1 MSVISLEEWRKK
13 QALISKLTS
22 PSKPTLVW
30 EELGLTP
37 TEIDEQLAHSM
48 SLYITL
54 DRAWRNGFSVKSR
67 FARDGAFYVAMC
79 CSEGWITTA
88 VDAYDDNEKW
98 ANSWAITESG
108 MKFKKGLDDVLRNAF
123 VEKDTTD

>member
-1 MSVISLEEWRKK
+1 
-13 QALISKLTS
+13 
-22 PSKPTLVW
+22 LVW

-54 DRAWRNGFSVKSR
+54 DRAWRNSFSVKSR

-88 VDAYDDNEKW
+88 VDAYADNEKW